1 MDMDIQPITRKILFQ
16 VHFQSLVVIC
26 DLPPSHRYLG
36 VTGQQY
42 GRPIHGQNE
51 VVGLNRP
58 GVQAKWLTMEGVFIN
73 PSDPNEDNRIFH
85 DPSEF

>member
-1 MDMDIQPITRKILFQ
+1 M
-16 VHFQSLVVIC
+16 
-26 DLPPSHRYLG
+26 
-36 VTGQQY
+36 TGQQY

-73 PSDPNEDNRIFH
+73 PSDPNEDSRIFH